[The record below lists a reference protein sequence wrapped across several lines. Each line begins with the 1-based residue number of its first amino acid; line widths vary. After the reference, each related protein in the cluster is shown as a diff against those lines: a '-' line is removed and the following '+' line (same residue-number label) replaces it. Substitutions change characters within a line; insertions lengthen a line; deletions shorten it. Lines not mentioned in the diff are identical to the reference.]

1 MKRKG
6 NIFAC
11 MLLLLC
17 ISMLAAMTALAYD
30 EGEYQ
35 IEVSDIRVSG
45 RNLKRGDRCRISMKI
60 NNKGFKKLDN
70 VEILYRSPST
80 QFYAVPLKYKKSSG
94 RWVGNFKAKDG
105 MQKGLWK
112 IWSIRV
118 DYSDGYEGG
127 GYSYYNR
134 RGFANLSGSGGDL
147 SKGNIRVR
155 GTKGDYSKPE
165 IQWDTL
171 SVSKSS
177 VTEKSGKITYRL
189 KVTDKSGVRRVAIEL
204 AESHTGERP
213 LVIDS
218 EMEMKYNKKTGCYE
232 LTVRRPKGTYFMN
245 RIYVEDVFGNSATY
259 FNKEFD
265 HGKYDCGLIDLSQFR
280 VDL

>member
-6 NIFAC
+6 NIFAG

-17 ISMLAAMTALAYD
+17 ISMLAAIPALAYD
-30 EGEYQ
+30 EGDYQ

-105 MQKGLWK
+105 MQKGFWK

-134 RGFANLSGSGGDL
+134 RGVANLSGAGGDL
-147 SKGNIRVR
+147 SKGNFRVR
-155 GTKGDYSKPE
+155 GTRGDYSKPE

-177 VTEKSGKITYRL
+177 VSIRLNALNKEGTKWKGVLPIKKSMKKSTLGISKIYITGKNDRGKNIKCQIRNTRWSVESYGFTY
-189 KVTDKSGVRRVAIEL
+189 
-204 AESHTGERP
+204 
-213 LVIDS
+213 VIDQNLS
-218 EMEMKYNKKTGCYE
+218 A
-232 LTVRRPKGTYFMN
+232 
-245 RIYVEDVFGNSATY
+245 GNVKIRS
-259 FNKEFD
+259 
-265 HGKYDCGLIDLSQFR
+265 
-280 VDL
+280 